1 MFCQIYFNEHCL
13 VNNNISIP
21 KIVINL
27 YIFYILNPRL
37 SKLNTDFALKNCLF
51 GSVKLTKNA
60 DLDKWAYSGYG
71 IGVYSCSEFSFTNGS
86 MGKNKIIS
94 GTWMSSSVDIDNK
107 KKYILI
113 LDERPTQWL
122 DDTTLPAE
130 AKFPINFT
138 QPRFVLSWHYNR
150 SKFC

>member
-1 MFCQIYFNEHCL
+1 MDIRFLMAQNIFLQEYFKIIQYLQQLRNTLNILVALLKLIRENIMEYQKKILKIYVNQTAILHQLLLIIMFCQIYFNEHCL

-60 DLDKWAYSGYG
+60 DLDK
-71 IGVYSCSEFSFTNGS
+71 
-86 MGKNKIIS
+86 
-94 GTWMSSSVDIDNK
+94 
-107 KKYILI
+107 
-113 LDERPTQWL
+113 
-122 DDTTLPAE
+122 
-130 AKFPINFT
+130 
-138 QPRFVLSWHYNR
+138 
-150 SKFC
+150 